1 MERYPNDNPVL
12 DLFKDREQDGK
23 LQQALDMINDS
34 DIIEDCYA
42 VIQRYCDTASQALE
56 ILPDCAARRSLLDI
70 CCYTRERSH

>member
-1 MERYPNDNPVL
+1 
-12 DLFKDREQDGK
+12 
-23 LQQALDMINDS
+23 MINDS
-34 DIIEDCYA
+34 SIIEECYS